1 MLKRRQIQETNRPDR
16 MTFFEFIKTKQFWK
30 HFIGASV
37 TVLAFLWVC
46 LLFMDFYTLHDSKA
60 TVPDFK
66 GLYIKDLDKFVDGH
80 NLRYE
85 IIDSV
90 YNMKKEKGTVLEQ
103 EPQPGATVKE
113 DRTIYLTVNAMLNQQ
128 VKMPN
133 LVNLSLRQA
142 SSLLE
147 TYGLKVGSLRYVE
160 GLPPVI
166 RQLYKGKDIKHGTM
180 LDKGSSIDLVLGKG
194 QNNGLIPVPDLFGLT
209 LQEARLIL
217 SENQLVMGMKMM
229 DLTAKDTNIARIYKQ
244 FPELS
249 ADGLYDGASINIW
262 LTGSDE
268 VLENEKMKND
278 TL

>member
-1 MLKRRQIQETNRPDR
+1 MLKRRQIQETNRPDH

-37 TVLAFLWVC
+37 TMLVFLWVC

-103 EPQPGATVKE
+103 EPQPGAIVKE

-166 RQLYKGKDIKHGTM
+166 RQLYKGKDINHGTM
-180 LDKGSSIDLVLGKG
+180 LDKGSAIDLVLGKG

-217 SENQLVMGMKMM
+217 SENQLVMGMKLM
-229 DLTAKDTNIARIYKQ
+229 DLSAKDTTIARIYKQ
-244 FPELS
+244 FPEPS